1 MGGVMCILIGLFGVV
16 WTVAAA
22 SGGGGVFALFGIIF
36 VAVAVVQAIY
46 NFKNATGKNRYS
58 AYDIT
63 DGYEEPDPLNRRFG
77 YSQPD
82 RPRDDASDSNF
93 CPYCG
98 TAVEDDYTY
107 CKNCGKKLP

>member
-1 MGGVMCILIGLFGVV
+1 MGGIMCILIGLFGVM
-16 WTVAAA
+16 WTVVAA
-22 SGGGGVFALFGIIF
+22 GMGGGVIAMFGIIF
-36 VAVAVVQAIY
+36 VAIAVVQAIY

-63 DGYEEPDPLNRRFG
+63 DGCEEPDPLNERFG
-77 YSQPD
+77 HPQPVRQQDKAVDSQ
-82 RPRDDASDSNF
+82 F

-107 CKNCGKKLP
+107 CNNCGKKLP